1 MDTIKKCLYDSYSLT
16 VGKSP
21 SSSAG
26 VGLRRGVRGFA
37 CKIDLKVAMT
47 SVSFPTDSSS
57 DILEFISCST
67 FSRALGN
74 PAVASWV
81 YLTYCMDRNSC
92 KAVKGW
98 TVCVRERANRA
109 SVYFDTSQLH
119 KRASSSI
126 CKSLYFSLFGE
137 IELFVS
143 CPCCSKLLKSAGFL
157 TDSLTPMRLK

>member
-1 MDTIKKCLYDSYSLT
+1 MDTIKKFLYDSYSLT

-92 KAVKGW
+92 KAVKSLDC
-98 TVCVRERANRA
+98 VCEREKENRA
-109 SVYFDTSQLH
+109 SVYFDTSRLH
-119 KRASSSI
+119 KCASSSV
-126 CKSLYFSLFGE
+126 CKCL
-137 IELFVS
+137 
-143 CPCCSKLLKSAGFL
+143 
-157 TDSLTPMRLK
+157 